1 MKITNVALVNK
12 LNKINLGLS
21 NKITIIEVLK
31 IYILKNNKN
40 FFIKIKYL
48 KKQKNKWKLKYCNK
62 KKS

>member
-31 IYILKNNKN
+31 IYILKNNK
-40 FFIKIKYL
+40 KIFL
-48 KKQKNKWKLKYCNK
+48 
-62 KKS
+62 